1 MPYDPDITS
10 VRSGNPH
17 TLTLATPIVH
27 DGGTMDYNNLTN
39 KPRINGI
46 VLEHEITLDEL
57 GLPEG
62 PLTAD
67 DIDELIG
74 E

>member
-17 TLTLATPIVH
+17 TLTLATPIVR
-27 DGGTMDYNNLTN
+27 DGGTLDYNDLIN

-46 VLEHEITLDEL
+46 ELDHDISLESL
-57 GLPEG
+57 GLPDG